1 MIDEKQFGFE
11 IDFLPVGEGSKSGDA
26 ICMRWGNLN
35 NRDQQKVMVVD
46 GGFADDADAIENH
59 ICKYY
64 NTCRIDYVLIT
75 HPHADH
81 MNGIKAIL
89 EDDRCPLAIGHLLV
103 IDPIKHINLNYFDSS
118 RLKAETV
125 RHELVAKLSTL
136 KEILDLAK
144 ERGIPHCEPF
154 AECWEYSDEYGVS
167 MQILSPTKRYYE
179 SLLPSF
185 SSTPTDGDRNG
196 ADRLEYTGGRIDARK
211 ATLPD
216 EGETSAENDASVV
229 LCLTLPTGEI
239 VLLSGDAGMEAL
251 SYSIMRAEDRG
262 IDLPNHI
269 RIFKVP
275 HHGSIQNLNS
285 GNLDGI
291 LGDEAASQK
300 RGRAFSIFMVSKNAA
315 KGHPDKTVTNEI
327 WNRNCEPYKTDGS
340 CLCYA
345 MGCHPDRG
353 WTPAEPIEF
362 QSKVDA
368 VK

>member
-167 MQILSPTKRYYE
+167 MQVLSPTKRYYE

-185 SSTPTDGDRNG
+185 SCSA
-196 ADRLEYTGGRIDARK
+196 ADPWTCRRTRTA
-211 ATLPD
+211 
-216 EGETSAENDASVV
+216 
-229 LCLTLPTGEI
+229 LCLEGATVAAP
-239 VLLSGDAGMEAL
+239 
-251 SYSIMRAEDRG
+251 R
-262 IDLPNHI
+262 
-269 RIFKVP
+269 
-275 HHGSIQNLNS
+275 
-285 GNLDGI
+285 
-291 LGDEAASQK
+291 AASPPRFPWPQGAL
-300 RGRAFSIFMVSKNAA
+300 RTRSRRAGTRRRSGATGTRSGSTCGTTGR
-315 KGHPDKTVTNEI
+315 
-327 WNRNCEPYKTDGS
+327 R
-340 CLCYA
+340 
-345 MGCHPDRG
+345 
-353 WTPAEPIEF
+353 
-362 QSKVDA
+362 
-368 VK
+368 